1 MHKASLKDFI
11 LLITLAAIWGSAFFN
26 IKIASA
32 DYTPMALAFGRIF
45 FAALVMV
52 IYCSIRGIRIE
63 AFGEN
68 WMWYATIG
76 LINLVLPFFF
86 ISFGIIKVQSN
97 MAAILM
103 STAPL
108 YATVLGHL
116 FIKDEKINLLKFL
129 GVFIGF
135 LGVVFL
141 FSDDLLIN
149 QSNIFYA
156 FMVVL
161 GPFFYT
167 LGGLFSLKLKHIKNE
182 VLTSSIL
189 VWAVIILL
197 PVMFF
202 FENPTELRPSWGST
216 ISLFYLG
223 VVATAIAW
231 LMRFYILQNNGLVF
245 QSQVAYIIPIFGL
258 IFGYIFLQE
267 KITYKII
274 IALIAVLISTYLIEK
289 SKKTK
294 NPN

>member
-45 FAALVMV
+45 FAALVMI
-52 IYCSIRGIRIE
+52 IYCFIRGVHLE

-68 WMWYATIG
+68 WHWYATIG
-76 LINLVLPFFF
+76 LVNLVLPFFF
-86 ISFGIIKVQSN
+86 ISFGIVKVQSN

-103 STAPL
+103 STAPIFAAIL
-108 YATVLGHL
+108 SHL
-116 FIKDEKINLLKFL
+116 FIPDEKINFLKFL
-129 GVFIGF
+129 GILVGF
-135 LGVVFL
+135 LGIVFL

-149 QSNIFYA
+149 SSNIFYA
-156 FMVVL
+156 FMVIL
-161 GPFFYT
+161 GPAFYT
-167 LGGLFSLKLKHIKNE
+167 LGGLFSLRLKHVKNE
-182 VLTSSIL
+182 VVTSSIL
-189 VWAVIILL
+189 VWAVMILL
-197 PVMFF
+197 PIMFI
-202 FENPTELRPSWGST
+202 FENPLDLKPSLGPT

-231 LMRFYILQNNGLVF
+231 LMRFYILQKNGLVF

-274 IALIAVLISTYLIEK
+274 VALIAVLISTYLIEK
-289 SKKTK
+289 SKKSKTTT
-294 NPN
+294 

>member
-45 FAALVMV
+45 FAALLMI
-52 IYCSIRGIRIE
+52 IYCFIRGVHLE

-68 WMWYATIG
+68 WRWYATIG
-76 LINLVLPFFF
+76 LVNLVLPFFC

-97 MAAILM
+97 LAAILM
-103 STAPL
+103 STAPIFAAIL
-108 YATVLGHL
+108 SHL
-116 FIKDEKINLLKFL
+116 FIPDEKINFLKFL
-129 GVFIGF
+129 GILVGF
-135 LGVVFL
+135 LGIVFL

-149 QSNIFYA
+149 SSNIFYA
-156 FMVVL
+156 FMVIL
-161 GPFFYT
+161 GPAFYT
-167 LGGLFSLKLKHIKNE
+167 LGGLFSLRLKHVKNE
-182 VLTSSIL
+182 VVTSSIL
-189 VWAVIILL
+189 VWAVMILL
-197 PVMFF
+197 PIMFF
-202 FENPTELRPSWGST
+202 FENPLNLRPSLGTT

-231 LMRFYILQNNGLVF
+231 LMRFYILKKNGLVF

-274 IALIAVLISTYLIEK
+274 VALIAVLISTYLIEK

-294 NPN
+294 SST

>member
-1 MHKASLKDFI
+1 MHKASLKDFV
-11 LLITLAAIWGSAFFN
+11 LLIALAAIWGSAFFN

-45 FAALVMV
+45 FAAVVMV
-52 IYCSIRGIRIE
+52 IYCLIRGIRIE

-68 WMWYATIG
+68 WIWYATIG

-129 GVFIGF
+129 GIFIGF
-135 LGVVFL
+135 LGIVFL

-149 QSNIFYA
+149 RSNIFYA

-197 PVMFF
+197 PIMFI
-202 FENPTELRPSWGST
+202 FENPTELRPSLGST
-216 ISLFYLG
+216 ISLLYLG

-258 IFGYIFLQE
+258 IFGYIFLNEQ
-267 KITYKII
+267 ITYKII
-274 IALIAVLISTYLIEK
+274 IALVAVLISTYLIEK
-289 SKKTK
+289 SKKAK
-294 NPN
+294 IKK

>member
-45 FAALVMV
+45 FAALVMI
-52 IYCSIRGIRIE
+52 IYCFIRGIHIE

-68 WMWYATIG
+68 WHWYATIG
-76 LINLVLPFFF
+76 LVNLVLPFFF
-86 ISFGIIKVQSN
+86 ISFGIVKVQSN

-103 STAPL
+103 STAPIFAAIL
-108 YATVLGHL
+108 SHL
-116 FIKDEKINLLKFL
+116 FIPDEKINFLKFL
-129 GVFIGF
+129 GILVGF
-135 LGVVFL
+135 LGIIFL

-149 QSNIFYA
+149 SSNIFYA
-156 FMVVL
+156 FMVIL
-161 GPFFYT
+161 GPAFYT
-167 LGGLFSLKLKHIKNE
+167 LGGLFSLRLKHVKNE
-182 VLTSSIL
+182 VVTSSIL
-189 VWAVIILL
+189 VWAVMILL
-197 PVMFF
+197 PIMFI
-202 FENPTELRPSWGST
+202 FENPLDLKPSLGPT

-231 LMRFYILQNNGLVF
+231 LMRFYILQKNGLVF

-274 IALIAVLISTYLIEK
+274 VALY
-289 SKKTK
+289 
-294 NPN
+294 

>member
-1 MHKASLKDFI
+1 MHKASLKDFF
-11 LLITLAAIWGSAFFN
+11 LLIALAAIWGSAFFN

-45 FAALVMV
+45 FAAVVMV
-52 IYCSIRGIRIE
+52 IYCLIRGIRIE

-68 WMWYATIG
+68 WIWYATIG

-129 GVFIGF
+129 GIFIGF
-135 LGVVFL
+135 LGIVFL

-149 QSNIFYA
+149 RSNIFYA

-197 PVMFF
+197 PIMFF
-202 FENPTELRPSWGST
+202 FENPTELRPSLGST
-216 ISLFYLG
+216 VSLLYLG

-267 KITYKII
+267 QITYKII